1 MIDTIGLG
9 LIVSA
14 VFGVSAL
21 TLCSFFVLLVD
32 RASKLRYDDRVD
44 NDRLAQVY
52 WMIVRVSG
60 VIFLASWVAMI
71 ILATIDTVS
80 R

>member
-1 MIDTIGLG
+1 MIDKIG

-14 VFGVSAL
+14 VLGVSAL

-44 NDRLAQVY
+44 NDRLAQAY
-52 WMIVRVSG
+52 WMITWVSG
-60 VIFLASWVAMI
+60 VVFLISWVVLVIVCI
-71 ILATIDTVS
+71 IDSATK
-80 R
+80 

>member
-14 VFGVSAL
+14 VLGVSAL

-44 NDRLAQVY
+44 NDRLAQAY
-52 WMIVRVSG
+52 WMIVRVSA
-60 VIFLASWVAMI
+60 VIFFTSLVTIGI
-71 ILATIDTVS
+71 IFTICNVS
-80 R
+80 K

>member
-1 MIDTIGLG
+1 MIETIG

-14 VFGVSAL
+14 VLGGSAL

-44 NDRLAQVY
+44 NDRLAQAY
-52 WMIVRVSG
+52 WMITWVSG
-60 VIFLASWVAMI
+60 VVFLISWVVLVIVCI
-71 ILATIDTVS
+71 IDSATK
-80 R
+80 